1 MSKYDTVLFDFDGT
15 VIDTTDAVLKAWQHT
30 YDVLRPGE
38 YDEAE
43 CLSTF
48 GEQLDMSMHRHFP
61 EVPTQQAVDI
71 YRNWQR
77 ARLDILAHEIPG
89 VLDALAAIKAAGFKT
104 GLVTSRH
111 KDTAE
116 ILFDMFKVRDLF
128 DVLLMSEDTEK
139 HKPDPEPIDKALS
152 MLGSAPA
159 RSIYIGDALYDLL
172 TAHNAGVDFAL
183 VMWTRTYKVECDD
196 DGAPLR
202 AVSDKTDDQ
211 PEYFIQTPAEIIDV
225 LK

>member
-15 VIDTTDAVLKAWQHT
+15 VVDTTDAVLKAWQHT

-61 EVPTQQAVDI
+61 EVPTQEAVDI

-77 ARLDILAHEIPG
+77 ERLGVLAHEIPG
-89 VLDALAAIKAAGFKT
+89 VLDALANIKAAGFKL

-111 KDTAE
+111 IDTAE
-116 ILFDMFKVRDLF
+116 VLFDMFDVRKYF
-128 DVLLMSEDTEK
+128 DVMLTSEDTEK
-139 HKPDPEPIDKALS
+139 HKPNPEPIDKALS
-152 MLGSAPA
+152 MLGSDPEK
-159 RSIYIGDALYDLL
+159 SIYIGDAVFDLL

-183 VMWTRTYKVECDD
+183 VMWTRTYEVEL
-196 DGAPLR
+196 GEAGIPVR
-202 AVSDKTDDQ
+202 AITDVTDDQ
-211 PEYFIQTPAEIIDV
+211 PEYYIETPAEIIDV
-225 LK
+225 L